1 MRERRVTYC
10 SITRVS
16 IWMPSVSNGNDNDD
30 VEVFSSAIETSRHKS
45 ESFTARFLATLHF
58 HDKRRKLKSL
68 LRFKRSCKTQQLHVK
83 GHKTVVAHKEWKLF
97 KCRLRNVHTIYQD
110 FHTEIIIMSIYEVF
124 LLSPHFSPF
133 SFVRILETAAEKERP
148 KVNGGRKDMRWKKL
162 SSFRLFLMVSHSYIH
177 RYLGQRQKKPIFEDS
192 AAFETLCCCLLMW
205 GRIHENDPQ
214 KRKMR
219 QI

>member
-58 HDKRRKLKSL
+58 HDERRKLKSL
-68 LRFKRSCKTQQLHVK
+68 LRFKRSCKTQQLHAK

-133 SFVRILETAAEKERP
+133 YFVRILETAAEKERP

-177 RYLGQRQKKPIFEDS
+177 RYLG
-192 AAFETLCCCLLMW
+192 
-205 GRIHENDPQ
+205 
-214 KRKMR
+214 
-219 QI
+219 